1 MAHGP
6 LASNVNSPHNTGE
19 AIPVRGTTV
28 PRSDLVLDLA
38 PGGSVYIRS
47 MRIGEL
53 ARLAQLSPKAIRRYE
68 ALGLVAPERHPNG
81 FREYDDHT
89 VRLVQEIRTLNR
101 LGIPVEETRPFLD
114 CLATGSEHVD
124 DCPASLAEY
133 QRTIDALSAEIAALT
148 ARRDAL
154 TDRLRDAKHR
164 HRTTTRMLPWPRAV
178 FAQQTHPGRAMAR
191 HAEPAHDNPT
201 DSKEP

>member
-1 MAHGP
+1 
-6 LASNVNSPHNTGE
+6 
-19 AIPVRGTTV
+19 
-28 PRSDLVLDLA
+28 
-38 PGGSVYIRS
+38 

-81 FREYDDHT
+81 FREYDEHT
-89 VRLVQEIRTLNR
+89 VRLVREIRSLNR

-114 CLATGSEHVD
+114 CLATGGEHVD

-133 QRTIDALSAEIAALT
+133 QRTIDALTAEIDALT

-154 TDRLRDAKHR
+154 ADRLREAAHR
-164 HRTTTRMLPWPRAV
+164 HSSTRTLPWPTAV
-178 FAQQTHPGRAMAR
+178 SALRPSSGCDGTTRQTERTS
-191 HAEPAHDNPT
+191 DNPT
-201 DSKEP
+201 ESKESR